1 MKLSSKLIPRKFCA
15 TTLRVEGEDGTMMGI
30 GDAAGTA
37 RQLRGR
43 TKVKRVTRSIVSD
56 SQSGVY
62 FGGKT

>member
-1 MKLSSKLIPRKFCA
+1 
-15 TTLRVEGEDGTMMGI
+15 VEGEDGTMMGI